1 MKINNIY
8 SKYCSDMQNPALG
21 AYILS
26 TFVKSYNENSKS
38 KANLFILFLIM
49 PMIMRESIRKLIVTN
64 SYRKPHKILAGL
76 IKTLCSGADDDK
88 VFGILHDNITNYKE
102 YTMTSLIFALRLG
115 ILKIDSNAEL
125 EVPVDIHSNP
135 SVFACA
141 ATVLGK
147 MFATGDLSNFISY
160 TGIQV

>member
-1 MKINNIY
+1 METSNIY
-8 SKYCSDMQNPALG
+8 SKYCNDMQNPALG

-26 TFVKSYNENSKS
+26 TFVKSYNDKS
-38 KANLFILFLIM
+38 QKKANIFILFLIM

-76 IKTLCSGADDDK
+76 IKALCAGADDDK
-88 VFGILHDNITNYKE
+88 VFGILHDNIINYRE
-102 YTMTSLIFALRLG
+102 YTMTSFIFALRLG
-115 ILKIDSNAEL
+115 ILKINSDAEL
-125 EVPVDIHSNP
+125 EVPVELHSNP
-135 SVFACA
+135 SVFVCA
-141 ATVLGK
+141 ANVLGK